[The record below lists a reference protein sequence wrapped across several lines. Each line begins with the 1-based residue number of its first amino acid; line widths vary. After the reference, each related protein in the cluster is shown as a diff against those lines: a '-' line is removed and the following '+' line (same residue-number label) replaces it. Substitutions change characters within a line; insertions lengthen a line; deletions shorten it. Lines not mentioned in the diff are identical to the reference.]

1 MIKQLVQNILTGG
14 APKSSMGKHKGLM
27 LLSALVAIVLSLL
40 VRAVLVN
47 MGYNLLMPKLLSS
60 LSENPSKVMANYRP
74 LSYSDSL
81 ILVILVSSLVNM

>member
-1 MIKQLVQNILTGG
+1 MIKQLVQTILTGG
-14 APKSSMGKHKGLM
+14 APRPKAGRSKGLM
-27 LLSALVAIVLSLL
+27 FLSALVAIVLSLL

-47 MGYNLLMPKLLSS
+47 MGYNLLMPKLLTS
-60 LSENPSKVMANYRP
+60 LSENPAKVMANYRP